1 MIPEILGLERF
12 WGRVVH
18 TGVYKS
24 SSDFI
29 NQRVLVAG
37 CGNFDMEVS
46 LDLYRYNAKPCMV
59 FRNTISSFPSSVT
72 QKFCYGALWTFFNR
86 FISI

>member
-1 MIPEILGLERF
+1 MIPKILGLERF

-29 NQRVLVAG
+29 NKRVLAAG

-46 LDLYRYNAKPCMV
+46 LDLYMLKWKIRDSN
-59 FRNTISSFPSSVT
+59 
-72 QKFCYGALWTFFNR
+72 
-86 FISI
+86 